1 MSSTNSARMGNAG
14 SDKGVHDNLFYAGI
28 LYNCIENINQ
38 IAIRKHQLTQE
49 YFNSVVALYNTYC
62 YYVFGGGDQEPD
74 MQFIS
79 EVEAYELKIQEQKR
93 KVRPDQR
100 GAWMQE
106 QYPILV
112 GDVYF
117 KATIKS
123 MGRQGMLPKRK
134 RSIEI

>member
-1 MSSTNSARMGNAG
+1 MGNSG
-14 SDKGVHDNLFYAGI
+14 SDRGVHDNLFYAGI
-28 LYNCIENINQ
+28 LFNCIEKINE
-38 IAIRKHQLTQE
+38 IAVFKHAYSQQ
-49 YFNSVVALYNTYC
+49 YFNSVVTLYNTYC
-62 YYVFGGGDQEPD
+62 YYVFGGGEQEPD
-74 MQFIS
+74 YQFIS
-79 EVEAYELKIQEQKR
+79 EIKAYELKIQDQKR

-117 KATIKS
+117 KAIIKS
-123 MGRQGMLPKRK
+123 LGRQGMLPKRK

>member
-1 MSSTNSARMGNAG
+1 MSSTNSTRMGSIG

-38 IAIRKHQLTQE
+38 LAIRKHQLAQE
-49 YFNSVVALYNTYC
+49 YYQAVVALYNTFI
-62 YYVFGGGDQEPD
+62 YYIFGGGDQQPD
-74 MQFIS
+74 LQFIE
-79 EVEAYELKIQEQKR
+79 EVKAYELKIEQQKR
-93 KVRPDQR
+93 KIRPDHR
-100 GAWMQE
+100 ASWMTE

-117 KATIKS
+117 KAVMKS